1 MGLVVEKLLKAQAT
15 SVKILFVSCLILIK
29 GLYIRVCV
37 CVCDSPSSVSGILT
51 DRHTDR
57 QTLTGL

>member
-37 CVCDSPSSVSGILT
+37 CVTVRPQSLAS
-51 DRHTDR
+51 
-57 QTLTGL
+57 

>member
-37 CVCDSPSSVSGILT
+37 CDSPSSVSGILT